1 MREIVRRV
9 LVGAGTDKMG
19 TLQNYINHEE
29 VEERA
34 KDNKRVDLR
43 YIGPL
48 SHLKGKKGTG
58 YFIANENH
66 NKQTGQYAGQWY
78 FRPNGSDDEYRVSV
92 ENLDFER

>member
-1 MREIVRRV
+1 
-9 LVGAGTDKMG
+9 MG
-19 TLQNYINHEE
+19 TLQSYVNPEE

-58 YFIANENH
+58 YFISSEDR
-66 NKQTGQYAGQWY
+66 WY
-78 FRPNGSDDEYRVSV
+78 FRPNGSDDEFRVSM